1 MRYAVIENGLVV
13 NAIVADEDYAQENKL
28 VLMPDN
34 VDIGWTYSNGE
45 FIDNR
50 PAPEIPVQPTQP
62 TKEELLNKVNELM
75 QQIQALS

>member
-1 MRYAVIENGLVV
+1 MYAVIENNLVINV
-13 NAIVADEDYAQENKL
+13 VVADETYAQKNNL
-28 VLMPDN
+28 VLLTDN
-34 VDIGWTYSNGE
+34 AGIGWSYINGE

-50 PAPEIPVQPTQP
+50 PAPEMPVQPTQP